1 MSILDTLASMAGGGN
16 GQQGGNASLLPAL
29 IEHLNQYPGGLSG
42 LIASFQKGGL
52 GEIVSSWVG
61 KGENLPVSA
70 DQLGSVL
77 DPGVVQ
83 SLADKTGQ
91 DASSVLGSLSTMLP
105 QLVDKATPDGTAQP
119 GQSFNPTDLLA
130 SCPACSATAAE
141 CRRGRAADALR
152 PPRPPPAPVAG
163 AGAGRVVA
171 AVGLRAAG
179 ARHLPAA
186 GAATWT

>member
-1 MSILDTLASMAGGGN
+1 M
-16 GQQGGNASLLPAL
+16 
-29 IEHLNQYPGGLSG
+29 
-42 LIASFQKGGL
+42 
-52 GEIVSSWVG
+52 SSWVG

-130 SCPACSATAAE
+130 SLSGLFGN
-141 CRRGRAADALR
+141 RG
-152 PPRPPPAPVAG
+152 
-163 AGAGRVVA
+163 
-171 AVGLRAAG
+171 
-179 ARHLPAA
+179 
-186 GAATWT
+186 